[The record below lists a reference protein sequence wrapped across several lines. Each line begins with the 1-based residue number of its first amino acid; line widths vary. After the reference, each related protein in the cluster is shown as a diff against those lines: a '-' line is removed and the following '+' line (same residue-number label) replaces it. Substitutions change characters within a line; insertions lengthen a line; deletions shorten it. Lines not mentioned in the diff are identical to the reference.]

1 MDLEQLKFVKALA
14 DEGSFEAA
22 AARCAVA
29 LPAILTAITQL
40 EAEFGKRLFRRT
52 ATSVRLT
59 PYGEHLLPHILVAI
73 QVLDSLTH
81 HSQTPPTKSHTS
93 VHVGLSPI
101 IGIRRAEAILSR
113 FRAKHPETDVI
124 YHERNFNELC
134 LLLQQRQLDIILAP
148 YDLDTSLNLELFCV
162 SLECDPLIF
171 LPTPSSKPKWE
182 LFDSVTLADIAN
194 ETFVML
200 SDGCGLASF
209 TKQIFKSHNIV
220 LRQHSGEASGYGAL
234 YEWTQAGIGS
244 GILPR
249 SCIADK
255 EFPGI
260 PIVQNGHPVTIEY
273 FALGRP
279 STISP
284 RLFSQLW
291 DSLLET
297 KIVLPQLTGSLP
309 RLLRLLKTT
318 L

>member
-1 MDLEQLKFVKALA
+1 MNLEQLKFVKALV

-29 LPAILTAITQL
+29 LPTVLAAITQL
-40 EAEFGKRLFRRT
+40 EAEFGRRLFRRA
-52 ATSVRLT
+52 ATSARLT
-59 PYGEHLLPHILVAI
+59 PYGEHLLPHILVAV
-73 QVLDSLTH
+73 QVLESLTK
-81 HSQTPPTKSHTS
+81 HSQNPIVKPPCK

-113 FRAKHPETDVI
+113 FRAKHPDIDIV

-134 LLLQQRQLDIILAP
+134 NLLQQRQLDVVLSP
-148 YDLDTSLNLELFCV
+148 YDLDAPLNFDLFCV

-171 LPTPSSKPKWE
+171 LPTPSSRKRWE
-182 LFDSVTLADIAN
+182 LFESVTLTDIAN
-194 ETFVML
+194 ETFVMVCE
-200 SDGCGLASF
+200 GCGLASF
-209 TKQIFKSHNIV
+209 TKHIFKSNNIV
-220 LRQHSGEASGYGAL
+220 LHQHSGEASSYAAIH
-234 YEWTQAGIGS
+234 EWTHAGLGA

-249 SCIADK
+249 SCIGDK
-255 EFPGI
+255 DLPGI

-309 RLLRLLKTT
+309 RLLRLSKST